1 MKNAVQAILV
11 TVVLS
16 ALGVFT
22 LLGSGKEFNLAAFSS
37 IVEIHPLWAM
47 VFLVVVVSWWLCAG
61 WRIQLLSSSPNVSL
75 WRATRAFLL
84 YLFGASVTPNASGAN
99 VAMAWYLAQYTN
111 AKRGTAVAVFTLAL
125 DLTLYAYALPLAFIY
140 LQWQGIDLKLPVV
153 GSLLGIFIGLGMVG
167 AFGLAYGVAFQAH
180 RLEQLV
186 SYIFQIK
193 FLQRFQA
200 GVVQFVRE
208 TATAMQQM
216 RSMPLGTQ
224 LKLHLATALSFILHL
239 VAANLVLAAL
249 GLTVHHGGLIAAQV
263 ILVFF
268 GFFIPTPGGAGYY
281 EVVLGTTGAAL
292 GVAPE
297 AIIPFVMIW
306 RILSYYLYVLIGPF
320 IGGQVILAK
329 AQQAT
334 E

>member
-16 ALGVFT
+16 ALGIFT
-22 LLGSGKEFNLAAFSS
+22 LLGSGKTFDLAAFSS
-37 IVEIHPLWAM
+37 LVKIHPLWAM
-47 VFLVVVVSWWLCAG
+47 AFVMVVVSWWLSAG
-61 WRIQLLSSSPNVSL
+61 WRIQLLSNSPNVGL

-153 GSLLGIFIGLGMVG
+153 GSLLGIFVGLGMVG
-167 AFGLAYGVAFQAH
+167 AIGLAYGVAFQAH
-180 RLEQLV
+180 RLEQLIGF
-186 SYIFQIK
+186 IFQIK

-200 GVVQFVRE
+200 SVVQFVQE

-216 RSMPLGTQ
+216 RTMPFATQ
-224 LKLHLATALSFILHL
+224 LKLHFATALSFFLHL

-263 ILVFF
+263 ILVFL

-297 AIIPFVMIW
+297 AIIPFILIW

-329 AQQAT
+329 AQKVT
-334 E
+334 